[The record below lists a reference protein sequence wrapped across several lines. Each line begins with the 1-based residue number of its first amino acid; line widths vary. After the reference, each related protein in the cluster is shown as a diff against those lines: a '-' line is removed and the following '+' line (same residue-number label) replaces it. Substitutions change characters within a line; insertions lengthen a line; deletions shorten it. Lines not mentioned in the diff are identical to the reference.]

1 MNLTTLI
8 LFYNMA
14 AETIALV
21 GESGTGKSTALRN
34 LNPEE
39 TFIISTTGKPLPFRA
54 WKKKYTPLK
63 KSEEGNWTG
72 NYYVSSKWDSII
84 KILKIVNLKMPHIK
98 QVVIDDF
105 QYVLSYEFV
114 DRATEVG
121 YTKFS
126 ELAQHAMEILRYS
139 EQMRDNCKMI
149 FLTHSEN
156 VGDAMNPKYVIKTV
170 GKLLAEKV
178 TLEGLFTYI
187 FFTKVSEG
195 DDGKMQYKLLT
206 NSDGTCIA
214 KTSFGMFDDMEIDND
229 LAEIIKVI
237 DAYNEGE

>member
-1 MNLTTLI
+1 
-8 LFYNMA
+8 MA
-14 AETIALV
+14 AETIAIV
-21 GESGTGKSTALRN
+21 GESGTGKSTSLRN
-34 LNPEE
+34 LNPET

-54 WKKKYTPLK
+54 WKKKYIPIK
-63 KSEEGNWTG
+63 IEGKNVSG
-72 NYYVSSKWDSII
+72 NYYVSSKWDQ
-84 KILKIVNLKMPHIK
+84 ILKILQIIDKMMPHIK
-98 QVVIDDF
+98 QVIIDDF

-139 EQMRDNCKMI
+139 EKMREDCKMI

-156 VGDAMNPKYVIKTV
+156 VGDNVNPKYVIKTV
-170 GKLLAEKV
+170 GKLLSEKV

-195 DDGKMQYKLLT
+195 DSGRMEYKLIT
-206 NSDGTCIA
+206 NNDGTCVA
-214 KTSFGMFDDMEIDND
+214 KTSFGMFEDLEIDND
-229 LAEIIKVI
+229 LNEIIHVI

>member
-1 MNLTTLI
+1 
-8 LFYNMA
+8 MA
-14 AETIALV
+14 AETIAIV
-21 GESGTGKSTALRN
+21 GESGTGKSTSLRN

-54 WKKKYTPLK
+54 WKKKYIPLK
-63 KSEEGNWTG
+63 VEGSTISG
-72 NYYVSSKWDSII
+72 NYFTSSKWDQII
-84 KILKIVNLKMPHIK
+84 KILQIIDKKMPHIK
-98 QVVIDDF
+98 QVIVDDF

-121 YTKFS
+121 YGKFS
-126 ELAQHAMEILRYS
+126 ELAQHAMEILRYA
-139 EQMRDNCKMI
+139 EKMRDNCKMI

-156 VGDAMNPKYVIKTV
+156 VGDVMNPKYVIKTV

-195 DDGKMQYKLLT
+195 DDGRMQYKLLT
-206 NSDGTCIA
+206 NSDGTCVA
-214 KTSFGMFDDMEIDND
+214 KTSLGMFEEMEIDND
-229 LAEIIKVI
+229 LNEIIKVI
-237 DAYNEGE
+237 DAYNDGE

>member
-1 MNLTTLI
+1 
-8 LFYNMA
+8 MA
-14 AETIALV
+14 AETIAIV
-21 GESGTGKSTALRN
+21 GESGTGKSTSLRN

-54 WKKKYTPLK
+54 WKKKYIPIK
-63 KSEEGNWTG
+63 IEGKNVSG
-72 NYYVSSKWDSII
+72 NYYVSSKWDQ
-84 KILKIVNLKMPHIK
+84 ILKILQIVDKMMPQIK
-98 QVVIDDF
+98 QVIIDDF

-139 EQMRDNCKMI
+139 EKMREDCKMI

-156 VGDAMNPKYVIKTV
+156 VGDNVNPKFVIKTV
-170 GKLLAEKV
+170 GKLLSEKV

-195 DDGKMQYKLLT
+195 DSGRMEYKLIT
-206 NSDGTCIA
+206 NNDGTCVA
-214 KTSFGMFDDMEIDND
+214 KTSFGMFEDLEIDND
-229 LAEIIKVI
+229 LNEIIHVI

>member
-1 MNLTTLI
+1 
-8 LFYNMA
+8 MA
-14 AETIALV
+14 AETIAIV
-21 GESGTGKSTALRN
+21 GESGTGKSTSLRN

-54 WKKKYTPLK
+54 WKKKYIPIK
-63 KSEEGNWTG
+63 IEGKNVSG
-72 NYYVSSKWDSII
+72 NYYTSSKWDQ
-84 KILKIVNLKMPHIK
+84 ILKILQIIDKMMPQIK
-98 QVVIDDF
+98 QVIIDDF

-139 EQMRDNCKMI
+139 EKMREDCKMI

-156 VGDAMNPKYVIKTV
+156 VGDNVNPKYVIKTV
-170 GKLLAEKV
+170 GKLLSEKV

-195 DDGKMQYKLLT
+195 DSGRMEYKLIT
-206 NSDGTCIA
+206 NNDGTCVA
-214 KTSFGMFDDMEIDND
+214 KTSFGMFEDLEIDND
-229 LAEIIKVI
+229 LNEIIHVI

>member
-1 MNLTTLI
+1 
-8 LFYNMA
+8 MA
-14 AETIALV
+14 AETIAIV
-21 GESGTGKSTALRN
+21 GESGTGKSTSLRN

-54 WKKKYTPLK
+54 WKKRYIPIKI
-63 KSEEGNWTG
+63 EGKNVSG
-72 NYYVSSKWDSII
+72 NYYVSSKWDQ
-84 KILKIVNLKMPHIK
+84 ILKILQIIDKMMPQIK
-98 QVVIDDF
+98 QVIIDDF

-139 EQMRDNCKMI
+139 EKMREDCKMI

-156 VGDAMNPKYVIKTV
+156 VGDNVNPKFVIKTV
-170 GKLLAEKV
+170 GKLLSEKV

-195 DDGKMQYKLLT
+195 DSGRMEYKLIT
-206 NSDGTCIA
+206 NNDGTCVA
-214 KTSFGMFDDMEIDND
+214 KTSFGMFEDLEIDND
-229 LAEIIKVI
+229 LNEIIHVI

>member
-1 MNLTTLI
+1 
-8 LFYNMA
+8 MA
-14 AETIALV
+14 AETIAIV
-21 GESGTGKSTALRN
+21 GESGTGKSTSLRN

-39 TFIISTTGKPLPFRA
+39 TFIISTTGKPLPFRGY
-54 WKKKYTPLK
+54 KKKYIPLK
-63 KSEEGNWTG
+63 IEGKNVTG
-72 NYYVSSKWDSII
+72 NYYVSSKWDQ
-84 KILKIVNLKMPHIK
+84 ILKILQIIDKMMPHIK
-98 QVVIDDF
+98 QVIVDDF

-139 EQMRDNCKMI
+139 EKMREDCKMI

-156 VGDAMNPKYVIKTV
+156 VGDVMNPKYVIKTV
-170 GKLLAEKV
+170 GKLLSEKV

-195 DDGKMQYKLLT
+195 DDGKMQYKLIT

-214 KTSFGMFDDMEIDND
+214 KTSLGMFEEMEIDND

>member
-1 MNLTTLI
+1 
-8 LFYNMA
+8 MA
-14 AETIALV
+14 AETIAIV
-21 GESGTGKSTALRN
+21 GESGTGKSTSLRN

-54 WKKKYTPLK
+54 WKKKYIPIK
-63 KSEEGNWTG
+63 IEGKNVSG
-72 NYYVSSKWDSII
+72 NYYVSSKWDQ
-84 KILKIVNLKMPHIK
+84 ILKILQIIDKMMPQIK
-98 QVVIDDF
+98 QVIIDDF

-139 EQMRDNCKMI
+139 EKMREDCKMI

-156 VGDAMNPKYVIKTV
+156 VGDNVNPKFVIKTV
-170 GKLLAEKV
+170 GKLLSEKV

-195 DDGKMQYKLLT
+195 DSGRMEYKLIT
-206 NSDGTCIA
+206 NNDGTCVA
-214 KTSFGMFDDMEIDND
+214 KTSFGMFEDLEIDND
-229 LAEIIKVI
+229 LDKIIEVI
-237 DAYNEGE
+237 DDYNEGEE

>member
-1 MNLTTLI
+1 
-8 LFYNMA
+8 MA
-14 AETIALV
+14 AETIAIV
-21 GESGTGKSTALRN
+21 GESGTGKSTSLRN
-34 LNPEE
+34 LKSEE

-54 WKKKYTPLK
+54 WKKKYIPLK
-63 KSEEGNWTG
+63 QEGKNISG
-72 NYYVSSKWDSII
+72 NYYVSSKWDQ
-84 KILKIVNLKMPHIK
+84 ILKILQIIDKAMPHIK
-98 QVVIDDF
+98 QVIIDDF

-139 EQMRDNCKMI
+139 EKMREDCKMI

-156 VGDAMNPKYVIKTV
+156 VGDNMNPKHVIKTV

-187 FFTKVSEG
+187 FFTDVQEG
-195 DDGKMQYKLLT
+195 DDGKMEYKLIT
-206 NSDGTCIA
+206 NNNGSCIA
-214 KTSFGMFDDMEIDND
+214 KTSLGMFEDLKIDND
-229 LAEIIKVI
+229 LEEIIKVI
-237 DAYNEGE
+237 DKYNEGE